1 VIQSTFT
8 VSAVELNTTSTLT
21 PRIVSVPGIVNQ
33 KFVTSMY
40 LESPNEN
47 VHPKLL
53 AFTIAGVNVSPHNV
67 LALPYIAGFPP
78 VNHCARSCQSGDPA
92 TIRSTE
98 SLFVGSIG
106 VAVA

>member
-1 VIQSTFT
+1 
-8 VSAVELNTTSTLT
+8 
-21 PRIVSVPGIVNQ
+21 
-33 KFVTSMY
+33 MY
-40 LESPNEN
+40 FESPKAN

-53 AFTIAGVNVSPHNV
+53 AFTIAGVNESPHNV

-78 VNHCARSCQSGDPA
+78 VFPCARSVPEGVQA
-92 TIRSTE
+92 TIRSIE